1 MSVLRSILFKK
12 WPYVDRYGAEESD
25 HVIEIHIANTGFD
38 SGLIHIGLDE
48 INTHT
53 REYESSCEGN
63 FSIEQT
69 KEIIVALQ
77 KLVDQYEAQQ
87 KDSRFND
94 ETPQL

>member
-1 MSVLRSILFKK
+1 MSVLRSILFEK
-12 WPYVDRYGAEESD
+12 WPYVDRYGTEEDSLA
-25 HVIEIHIANTGFD
+25 IEVHIANAGFD

-48 INTHT
+48 VNTHT
-53 REYESSCEGN
+53 KEYESSCEGN

-87 KDSRFND
+87 
-94 ETPQL
+94 

>member
-1 MSVLRSILFKK
+1 MSVLRSILFEK
-12 WPYVDRYGAEESD
+12 WPYVDQYGTEEDSLA
-25 HVIEIHIANTGFD
+25 IEVHIANAGFD

-48 INTHT
+48 VNTHT
-53 REYESSCEGN
+53 KEYESSCEGN

-87 KDSRFND
+87 
-94 ETPQL
+94 